1 MPNSKRCLWHVTSQN
16 CIGRIFTSQ
25 STFELGIL
33 VISKLNG
40 QKIDSSI
47 PSVEFIINRFLLPS
61 VEETVDRKKSG
72 YFSVMKCFGFII
84 LTRSVNTNLCNLKF
98 WPVFTNLSTCYISF
112 ASLYFLHLQNDAS
125 LKVKTVVHEDC
136 DRWLFFHEKK
146 KMNSFFAPSIVER
159 RNFFSTKWC
168 DRFCQP

>member
-1 MPNSKRCLWHVTSQN
+1 MPNSKCCLWHVTSQN
-16 CIGRIFTSQ
+16 WPNIYFTINFWIRDFSDIVAKWPKNR
-25 STFELGIL
+25 L
-33 VISKLNG
+33 LN
-40 QKIDSSI
+40 SECWLLRS
-47 PSVEFIINRFLLPS
+47 RHLLPS
-61 VEETVDRKKSG
+61 VQETVDRKKSG

>member
-1 MPNSKRCLWHVTSQN
+1 MALWLYYA
-16 CIGRIFTSQ
+16 IF
-25 STFELGIL
+25 IKI
-33 VISKLNG
+33 ISFG
-40 QKIDSSI
+40 GMS
-47 PSVEFIINRFLLPS
+47 ECW
-61 VEETVDRKKSG
+61 KSG

-136 DRWLFFHEKK
+136 DRWLFFHEKRRWIHFSRPLLWK
-146 KMNSFFAPSIVER
+146 DETSFPPNDVIGFVNPSD
-159 RNFFSTKWC
+159 KW
-168 DRFCQP
+168 FIQKIAILLSSIF